1 MEPEAEEAMK
11 YLEKQFPSDYP
22 EDEEDKKKNA
32 PKPLTEQQL
41 ADNKKKEMEDYSKKV
56 LREATAYNEKLDK
69 EAKDKEDAKK
79 LDESNLEIDSAEESL
94 I

>member
-1 MEPEAEEAMK
+1 
-11 YLEKQFPSDYP
+11 
-22 EDEEDKKKNA
+22 
-32 PKPLTEQQL
+32 
-41 ADNKKKEMEDYSKKV
+41 MEDYSKKV

-79 LDESNLEIDSAEESL
+79 MDEQNLEIDSAEESL